1 MDQLSTPTVSA
12 DVAQRLRALI
22 HGGHLGPG
30 DRLPPEREL
39 AKQMGVGRV
48 SIREALRLLQATGY
62 VDVRRGA
69 SGGTFITALD
79 RPYEDW
85 VRRMRESVEEVND
98 ILDLRVGLEGRA
110 ATLAAHRRNDAQLAA
125 MATAIEE
132 LTSADSR
139 TSFRNSDARFHSALA
154 QASGSKRL
162 EVAIEQARG
171 EMFAPV
177 DQGGFTEVIETS
189 RAAHTAIYEAVRDR
203 DPHRAAAAME
213 AHLEETRGE
222 LNELIFGER

>member
-12 DVAQRLRALI
+12 DVARSLRALI

-85 VRRMRESVEEVND
+85 VRRMRESVDEVND
-98 ILDLRVGLEGRA
+98 ILDLRV
-110 ATLAAHRRNDAQLAA
+110 
-125 MATAIEE
+125 
-132 LTSADSR
+132 
-139 TSFRNSDARFHSALA
+139 
-154 QASGSKRL
+154 
-162 EVAIEQARG
+162 
-171 EMFAPV
+171 
-177 DQGGFTEVIETS
+177 
-189 RAAHTAIYEAVRDR
+189 
-203 DPHRAAAAME
+203 
-213 AHLEETRGE
+213 
-222 LNELIFGER
+222 